1 MSITLTK
8 KIIHNSWIRI
18 VMLISVIVTV
28 RNEEKDMPDLLDSLV
43 VQEQPIEV
51 IIVDANSDDRTRDIV
66 RKYAEEY
73 PFIKL
78 YKRGGT
84 RGVGRNHGAK
94 KAKGELLAFIDGD
107 EIVNPFWS
115 KEMRKSAEKSDIVA
129 GKTVQIGYHAFE
141 DLERVELYHKGYDV
155 TYPSCNLLYHK
166 ELFQKIGGFD
176 PWFMTAEDIDLNF
189 RAVEAGAEITYNEDA
204 IVYHRTRGSFYGFF
218 KQAFW
223 NGFGRKQLT
232 MKHGKLWSNYSPDK
246 MIKVNLNTWY
256 AIRMIPAL
264 AGYMA
269 CKLFG
274 TRPGESDQPL

>member
-1 MSITLTK
+1 
-8 KIIHNSWIRI
+8 
-18 VMLISVIVTV
+18 MLISVIITV

-43 VQEQPIEV
+43 VQEQPLEI
-51 IIVDANSDDRTRDIV
+51 IIVDANSEDRTREIV
-66 RKYAEEY
+66 TEY
-73 PFIKL
+73 SKVYDFIKL
-78 YKRGGT
+78 HVKGGT
-84 RGVGRNHGAK
+84 RGRGRNYGGK

-107 EIVNPFWS
+107 EIVNPFWAT
-115 KEMRKSAEKSDIVA
+115 EMRNSAQRYDIVA

-155 TYPSCNLLYHK
+155 TYPSCNLLYGK
-166 ELFQKIGGFD
+166 EIFKRIGGFD
-176 PWFMTAEDIDLNF
+176 PWFQTAEDIDLNF
-189 RAVEAGAEITYNEDA
+189 RAVESGATIGYNENA

-232 MKHGKLWSNYSPDK
+232 MKHGKLWKNYSPDK

-256 AIRMIPAL
+256 AIRMVPAL

-269 CKLFG
+269 CKFFG
-274 TRPGESDQPL
+274 TRPGESDKPL